1 MANSLLTIDMI
12 TNEALAVLEN
22 QLTFTKFVN
31 REYDDQF
38 ANQGAQIGDTLN
50 IRKPVRYVTRTGP
63 ALQVQNSVESSVPV
77 TLAQAGADIS
87 FSTKDMTLAI
97 AQFSE
102 RFIEP
107 LLASVA
113 NKIDNDGL
121 AQYKNVYQAV
131 GTPGTTPNT
140 LLTYLN
146 AGVKLDNSAAP
157 KGDTV
162 RSVVVNPQAQAT
174 LVNALTTVFNPTN
187 TIGDQYISGN
197 MGRAAGLKWSMD
209 QNVKQHTFGVV
220 AGSGMSVQTT
230 VVTGASSIALTGFTS
245 GDILNIGDIF
255 TVANVYA
262 VNPQSRETTGQL
274 QQFVATA
281 LATADVSGNMT
292 VTVSP
297 SPVFTGIDATEQ
309 NQNVNRL
316 PTAGDAVTL
325 FGSSGQ
331 ISPQNMVFCRDAFT
345 LACADLFM
353 PGGVDMAARK
363 RSKSL
368 NMSMRAVR
376 AYDINN
382 DRLPMRIDVLYGWA
396 TMRPELAVRVA
407 G

>member
-22 QLTFTKFVN
+22 ELTFTKFVN

-38 ANQGAQIGDTLN
+38 ANSGAQIGDTLN
-50 IRKPVRYVTRTGP
+50 IRKPVRYVTRTGA

-77 TLAQAGADIS
+77 TLSQAGCDIA

-97 AQFSE
+97 AMFSQ

-107 LLASVA
+107 MLASVA
-113 NKIDNDGL
+113 NSIDNAGL

-131 GTPGTTPNT
+131 GTPGTTPNS

-162 RSVVVNPQAQAT
+162 RSAVVNPQAQAT

-197 MGRAAGLKWSMD
+197 MGRAAGFKWSMD
-209 QNVKQHTFGVV
+209 QNVKQHTFGTNS
-220 AGSGMSVQTT
+220 GSITVTTT
-230 VVTGASSIALTGFTS
+230 VTTGAASIALSGFAAADTV
-245 GDILNIGDIF
+245 NQGDIF
-255 TVANVYA
+255 TVANVFA

-281 LATADVSGNMT
+281 LATADGSGNMT
-292 VTVSP
+292 VSVSP
-297 SPVFTGIDATEQ
+297 APVFTGIDATEQ

-316 PTAGDAVTL
+316 PTSGDAVTM

-345 LACADLFM
+345 LACADLMM